1 MPYGT
6 IKALVLRRSNYREN
20 DRIISLLTPDIGK
33 VDALARGARKLKSPL
48 LAATEP
54 AVLGEFVLYKGK
66 GHTIVTAF
74 NLEDNFFPLRKDIE
88 RFSHAALMLSACD
101 AVARENEE
109 AKHLF
114 ILAVRSLSRLSY
126 SDMAANLISSAFL
139 LHFSTI
145 EGFKPRLN
153 HCSLCEKPFKL
164 DDSTL
169 LDPLSGGLICKTCSI
184 GKKAPYISPEQATW
198 LRQVLIDGVDEVAPI
213 ADPPIAALINYVQV
227 FIDKKL
233 PKIISF

>member
-1 MPYGT
+1 M
-6 IKALVLRRSNYREN
+6 
-20 DRIISLLTPDIGK
+20 
-33 VDALARGARKLKSPL
+33 
-48 LAATEP
+48 
-54 AVLGEFVLYKGK
+54 LYKGK

-74 NLEDNFFPLRKDIE
+74 NLEDNFSPKKDIE
-88 RFSHAALMLSACD
+88 RFSHAALMLSARD

-109 AKHLF
+109 ARHLF
-114 ILAVRSLSRLSY
+114 ILSIRSLSRLSY
-126 SDMAANLISSAFL
+126 SDMAADLISSAFL

-164 DDSTL
+164 DDSAM

-184 GKKAPYISPEQATW
+184 GKKAPYISPKQAAW